1 MFKRFIASTSS
12 ALLISLAAVA
22 PHALANDAEDA
33 QMREALA
40 ALDAS
45 LPGKLINNPY
55 VIEWKTEGPDQKS
68 KLVEANGG
76 PGGMAYQVRVKK
88 SKRQHWDIATRIPMS
103 TDVAEGDTILV
114 SFWAR
119 AERPPK
125 GRDTGKITITYQR
138 NIDPYDSVFEEQ
150 IDLGTEWKLHNVAG
164 TAKRGYSAP
173 KTNLNF
179 NLAHAKQTVE
189 FGPFY
194 VMNLGPNADPSKYMK

>member
-12 ALLISLAAVA
+12 ALFISLAVAA

-33 QMREALA
+33 QMQQALE
-40 ALDAS
+40 ALDAT

-55 VIEWKTEGPDQKS
+55 VIKWKTEGPDQKS
-68 KLVEANGG
+68 QLVEAKGG
-76 PGGMAYQVRVKK
+76 PGGMAYQVKVKK

-103 TDVAEGDTILV
+103 TDVAKDDTILV

-119 AERPPK
+119 AAKPPK
-125 GRDTGKITITYQR
+125 GKETGKITVAYQR

-150 IDLGTEWKLHNVAG
+150 IDLGTEWKLYNVAG
-164 TAKRGYSAP
+164 KAGRDYSAP

-194 VMNLGPNADPSKYMK
+194 VMNLGPNADPNKYMK